1 MGTFPKSAKM
11 ASGAGFS
18 SAYTILF
25 HGNCIDG
32 WMSAYI
38 AHTALKVHAEVKMFP
53 ISPSF
58 RNTWPKHAT
67 ISGTHILLLDV
78 SVPKDVQDE
87 WLAAGALA
95 VNCIDH
101 HESSICHWPA
111 DACPINTESCAAVQT
126 WQAFYPDTEIPFWL
140 AHIDRIDRWV
150 EPSYEDRCVR
160 EVLNLIA
167 HLPVQ
172 GRLDEAIALTDNF
185 IFNMSNPVG
194 IATTLA
200 SGKEIL
206 DKKDADLMGVLGYGL
221 FLPITEDHIGWWN
234 LPEEWLGATVYVI
247 DNTNYTF
254 DSTEAAHLV
263 FTHYPEVAAFV
274 NYRKKKVVGRADKK
288 EKEYYVYSARSRGL
302 DLTSSPSVFRGHKT
316 SAGASLLVG
325 ESPVLPFVMV
335 AAA

>member
-1 MGTFPKSAKM
+1 M

-38 AHTALKVHAEVKMFP
+38 ANMALKDHAAVKMFP

-58 RNTWPKHAT
+58 RNTWPKRDVL
-67 ISGTHILLLDV
+67 SGTHILLLDV

-87 WLAAGALA
+87 WFAAGALA

-111 DACPINTESCAAVQT
+111 DACPINTESCAAIQT
-126 WQAFYPDTEIPFWL
+126 WQAFYPEAEIPFWL
-140 AHIDRIDRWV
+140 LHIDRIDRWV
-150 EPSYEDRCVR
+150 DPSYEDRCVR

-167 HLPVQ
+167 HLPVDKKI
-172 GRLDEAIALTDNF
+172 DEAIAMTDNF
-185 IFNMSNPVG
+185 IFNMSNEVG
-194 IATTLA
+194 IITTLA
-200 SGKEIL
+200 TGKEIL
-206 DKKDADLMGVLGYGL
+206 DRKDAELMGVLGYGAM
-221 FLPITEDHIGWWN
+221 LPITADHIAWWN
-234 LPEEWLGATVYVI
+234 LPESWLGATVFVI
-247 DNTNYTF
+247 DNTNHMF

-263 FTHYPEVAAFV
+263 FTHYPDVAAFV
-274 NYRKKKVVGRADKK
+274 NYRKKKVVGRADRR

-302 DLTSSPSVFRGHKT
+302 DLTCAPSVFRGHKT

>member
-1 MGTFPKSAKM
+1 M
-11 ASGAGFS
+11 AAGAGFS

-38 AHTALKVHAEVKMFP
+38 ANTALKVHAPVKMFP

-58 RNTWPKHAT
+58 KNTWPKHDVLA
-67 ISGTHILLLDV
+67 GTHILLLDV

-111 DACPINTESCAAVQT
+111 DACPINTESCAAIQT
-126 WQAFYPDTEIPFWL
+126 WQAFYPETDIPFWL
-140 AHIDRIDRWV
+140 LHIDRIDRWV
-150 EPSYEDRCVR
+150 DPTYEDRCVR

-172 GRLDEAIALTDNF
+172 KRIDEAIAMTDIF
-185 IFNMSNPVG
+185 ISSMSNEIG
-194 IATTLA
+194 IITTLA

-206 DKKDADLMGVLGYGL
+206 DKKDAELMSVLGYGVM
-221 FLPITEDHIGWWN
+221 LPITADHIAWWN
-234 LPEEWLGATVYVI
+234 LPDAWLGATVFVI
-247 DNTNYTF
+247 DNTNYIF
-254 DSTEAAHLV
+254 DTTEAAHLV
-263 FTHYPEVAAFV
+263 FTHYPDVAAFV
-274 NYRKKKVVGRADKK
+274 NYRKKKVVGRVDKK

-302 DLTSSPSVFRGHKT
+302 DLTCSPSVFRGHKT
-316 SAGASLLVG
+316 SAGASLLVE

-335 AAA
+335 TAA

>member
-1 MGTFPKSAKM
+1 M
-11 ASGAGFS
+11 AAGAGFS

-38 AHTALKVHAEVKMFP
+38 ANTALKVHAPVKMFP

-58 RNTWPKHAT
+58 KNTWPKNDVL
-67 ISGTHILLLDV
+67 SGTHILLLDV

-87 WLAAGALA
+87 WLGAGAVA

-126 WQAFYPDTEIPFWL
+126 WQAFYPDLEIPFWL
-140 AHIDRIDRWV
+140 LHIDRIDRWV
-150 EPSYEDRCVR
+150 DPSYEDRCVR
-160 EVLNLIA
+160 EVLNRIA
-167 HLPVQ
+167 HLPVDKKV
-172 GRLDEAIALTDNF
+172 DEAIAMTDIF
-185 IFNMSNPVG
+185 ISSMSNEVG
-194 IATTLA
+194 IMITLA

-206 DKKDADLMGVLGYGL
+206 DKKDAELMGVLGYGVM
-221 FLPITEDHIGWWN
+221 LPITEEHIGWWN
-234 LPEEWLGATVYVI
+234 LPESWLGATVFVI

-254 DSTEAAHLV
+254 DTTEAAHIV
-263 FTHYPEVAAFV
+263 FTHYPDVAAFV
-274 NYRKKKVVGRADKK
+274 NYRKKKVVGRFDKK

-302 DLTSSPSVFRGHKT
+302 DLTCSPSVFRGHKT